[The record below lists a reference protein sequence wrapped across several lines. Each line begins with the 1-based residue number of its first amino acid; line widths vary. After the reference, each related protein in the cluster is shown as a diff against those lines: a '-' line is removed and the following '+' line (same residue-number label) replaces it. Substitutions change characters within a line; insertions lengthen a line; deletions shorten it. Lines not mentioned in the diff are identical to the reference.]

1 VEVFIGTILGFGF
14 NFAPRGWALCQ
25 GQTLSIAQNQALFAL
40 LGTTYGGNGVSTFQL
55 PDLRGRLAVGQGQAP
70 GLQSY
75 NLGQVGGVEH
85 VSLTQQQMPLHTH
98 TANATSNSTST
109 STSTLNAA
117 TAQGSVA
124 LPGGHALSGANGT
137 LIYKPV
143 TAGQTVPMAPESVG
157 TTTTTTT
164 NTTVT
169 VAPAGAGLPV
179 SIQQPYLCINY
190 SIALLGIFPSRN

>member
-1 VEVFIGTILGFGF
+1 MEAFLGTILGFGF
-14 NFAPRGWALCQ
+14 NFNPSGWQLCQ
-25 GQTLSIAQNQALFAL
+25 GQTLPISQNTALFAL
-40 LGTTYGGNGVSTFQL
+40 LGTNFGGNGQTTFQL
-55 PDLRGRLAVGQGQAP
+55 PDLRGRTPIGQGQGL
-70 GLQSY
+70 GLQSFAI
-75 NLGQVGGVEH
+75 GEVGGTEN
-85 VSLTQQQMPLHTH
+85 VSLTQSQLPQHTH
-98 TANATSNSTST
+98 AATGTSTSTST

-143 TAGQTVPMAPESVG
+143 AAGQTVAMAPESVG

-169 VAPAGAGLPV
+169 VAATGGSSPV
-179 SIQQPYLCINY
+179 PILQPYLCINY
-190 SIALLGIFPSRN
+190 SICLTGIFPSRN